1 MEEVEKDKKTK
12 EKAKRKKIINYAIYA
27 LLIFV
32 VVNPKTRI
40 MVQQGLMKIG
50 LFRPNLEQPKANT
63 ESNIVASFVKHGED
77 KPVRTDELKGKVVFI
92 NFWATWCPPCRAE
105 MPSIQTLYKK
115 VGNSE
120 DVVFML
126 VEIDGERK
134 KALKFLEDEN
144 LDLPIYYPYDRIP
157 GQWLGNSVPTTIILD
172 KSGNVAARHEG
183 MADYSRKAVVQF
195 MEDLMNE

>member
-1 MEEVEKDKKTK
+1 MEKETKDKTR
-12 EKAKRKKIINYAIYA
+12 RKKIINYIFYA
-27 LLIFV
+27 LLILIIV
-32 VVNPKTRI
+32 YPKTRI

-50 LFRPNLEQPKANT
+50 LFRPNLEQPKENI
-63 ESNIVASFVKHGED
+63 ESNIAASFVKHGEED
-77 KPVRTDELKGKVVFI
+77 KPIRTDELKGKVVFI

-105 MPSIQTLYKK
+105 MPSIETLFKK
-115 VGNSE
+115 VGDSD

-134 KALKFLEDEN
+134 KAVKFLEDEN
-144 LDLPIYYPYDRIP
+144 LDLPIYYPYERIP

-183 MADYSRKAVVQF
+183 MADYSRKEVVKF
-195 MEDLMNE
+195 MEDLINE

>member
-1 MEEVEKDKKTK
+1 MEEVEKEKKTK
-12 EKAKRKKIINYAIYA
+12 EKTKRKKIINYAIYA

-63 ESNIVASFVKHGED
+63 ESNIVASFVKHGEER
-77 KPVRTDELKGKVVFI
+77 PVRTDELKGKVVFI

-183 MADYSRKAVVQF
+183 MADYSRKSVVQF